1 MFVKRTMGSVPRPVD
16 RRPRSGYIDTNRYAH
31 TDTRAHRIARS
42 LARVHVYIQRGTRLV
57 SALWLPSMSMGGF
70 ECA

>member
-1 MFVKRTMGSVPRPVD
+1 MFVKRTMGSVPRPVWTGD
-16 RRPRSGYIDTNRYAH
+16 PGLGISILIDMRTP
-31 TDTRAHRIARS
+31 TRAHIGS
-42 LARVHVYIQRGTRLV
+42 LAHSLACTYIQRGTRLV

>member
-42 LARVHVYIQRGTRLV
+42 LARVHVYSTRDSISLRIV
-57 SALWLPSMSMGGF
+57 AAVNVYGWV
-70 ECA
+70 